1 MHEDQSPV
9 PFIIVYLVLP
19 WQTGTITMHP
29 WIPFTG
35 SAPSK
40 VFFAS
45 ITLSPVEPNIWTR
58 AVIPEL
64 CVCVCGRVCRVHT
77 LLLMLNASQIG
88 SGRNVI
94 ITAVAAA
101 CLLRESGR
109 ELIGTT

>member
-1 MHEDQSPV
+1 MSVHEDQSPV

-64 CVCVCGRVCRVHT
+64 CVYVCVWEGVSSTYAPVNAERVPNRIWT
-77 LLLMLNASQIG
+77 
-88 SGRNVI
+88 
-94 ITAVAAA
+94 
-101 CLLRESGR
+101 
-109 ELIGTT
+109 

>member
-64 CVCVCGRVCRVHT
+64 CVCVWEGVSSAYAPVNAERVPNRIWT
-77 LLLMLNASQIG
+77 
-88 SGRNVI
+88 
-94 ITAVAAA
+94 
-101 CLLRESGR
+101 
-109 ELIGTT
+109 